1 MISGEFSKKK
11 FVERLNEEAKRLGK
25 NLKTIGDES
34 NIPIYLYTQKN
45 SKIPRADT
53 LAKLSI
59 AGIDLNYV
67 LTGQSNKTTG
77 APLGANLVKDKQ
89 EEYRRELFEL
99 KEQIKSLTQ
108 RVEKYETDNTILRNL
123 LALLLK
129 ENLSL
134 EAKNMILSVLNSQ
147 IENPNVK
154 IKEAPG

>member
-1 MISGEFSKKK
+1 MDENRNKILERILALKAERKWSKRK
-11 FVERLNEEAKRLGK
+11 FAEICKIYPQHVNSYLDGTFGFE
-25 NLKTIGDES
+25 NLLEG
-34 NIPIYLYTQKN
+34 
-45 SKIPRADT
+45 
-53 LAKLSI
+53 LAKEGEDVYYI
-59 AGIDLNYV
+59 

-99 KEQIKSLTQ
+99 KEQIKLLTQ
-108 RVEKYETDNTILRNL
+108 RVEKYETDNTVLRNL